1 MSMHV
6 VAAAVILVGG
16 AGSNVDLRA
25 GNGGASCIGMSES
38 EPLEDELDE
47 SDELAFELLI
57 MLDID
62 GSSWFRT
69 CLHDP
74 LSAFRGSAVL
84 RVLAIL

>member
-1 MSMHV
+1 MHV
-6 VAAAVILVGG
+6 VAVILVGG

-57 MLDID
+57 LLDID
-62 GSSWFRT
+62 GLGLGRVF
-69 CLHDP
+69 HGP
-74 LSAFRGSAVL
+74 LSS
-84 RVLAIL
+84 I

>member
-1 MSMHV
+1 MHPFPPKIRISMHV
-6 VAAAVILVGG
+6 VAVIQVGG

-62 GSSWFRT
+62 GFSWFRT
-69 CLHDP
+69 CL
-74 LSAFRGSAVL
+74 SCSTV
-84 RVLAIL
+84 

>member
-1 MSMHV
+1 MHV
-6 VAAAVILVGG
+6 VAVILVGG

-69 CLHDP
+69 CL
-74 LSAFRGSAVL
+74 SCSRICFS
-84 RVLAIL
+84 

>member
-1 MSMHV
+1 MHV
-6 VAAAVILVGG
+6 VAVILVGG

-57 MLDID
+57 LLDID

-69 CLHDP
+69 VFHVSDLFQ
-74 LSAFRGSAVL
+74 LGAQQL
-84 RVLAIL
+84 RKSSNR

>member
-1 MSMHV
+1 MHPFPPKIRISMHV
-6 VAAAVILVGG
+6 VAVIQVGG

-69 CLHDP
+69 CPSCFL
-74 LSAFRGSAVL
+74 LS
-84 RVLAIL
+84 I